1 MNEIIHIC
9 ISVIGTVALAVIGG
23 AMMYAACICTGKGEK

>member
-23 AMMYAACICTGKGEK
+23 VMMYVACICTGKGGK